1 MASVPNLH
9 GKVAVVTGAASG
21 IGAATAR
28 LLARHGARVHVVD
41 IDGEGAQRVAAGIG
55 GAAAAHQ
62 VDTTDPQ
69 ALETLAER
77 VFAADGAVDILH
89 NNAGVGHAADIAST
103 TAADWRRV
111 IDVNVLGVAYGVTAF
126 VPRMLA
132 QGRSSHIVNTA
143 SGAGL
148 VPLAQMVPY
157 TTSKF
162 AVVGMSE
169 AMHAELSPQ
178 GIKVTALCPGVIDT
192 NIVATS
198 VMRGEAA
205 EKQDRAVAFYRK
217 RGVSPDV
224 VAAAV
229 LDVIGRHRL
238 VVHVPVSHV
247 LPGALAHRI
256 SPRLTQAAARNGLR
270 IVTR

>member
-1 MASVPNLH
+1 MATAPNLH
-9 GKVAVVTGAASG
+9 GRIAVVTGAASG

-28 LLARHGARVHVVD
+28 LLAAHGAHVHVVD
-41 IDGEGAQRVAAGIG
+41 IDGEGAQRVAAGLA
-55 GAAAAHQ
+55 GATAHQ

-69 ALETLAER
+69 ALETLADR
-77 VFAADGAVDILH
+77 VFATDGAVDILH
-89 NNAGVGHAADIAST
+89 NNAGVGHAADVVST
-103 TAADWRRV
+103 TVEDWRRV

-126 VPRMLA
+126 VPRMLG
-132 QGRSSHIVNTA
+132 QGRSSHIINTA

-157 TTSKF
+157 VTSKF

-192 NIVATS
+192 NIVASS

-205 EKQDRAVAFYRK
+205 ARQDRAVAFYRK
-217 RGVSPDV
+217 RGASPDV

-229 LDVIGRHRL
+229 LSVIGHHRL

-247 LPGALAHRI
+247 LPGALAHRL
-256 SPRLTQAAARNGLR
+256 SPRLTQAAARRGLQL
-270 IVTR
+270 VTR